1 MSRSLVSR
9 LSSSSRHRPPSL
21 IADSSDS
28 LDGCG
33 LADPPILIAL
43 LVVVFF
49 GLTATPSL
57 AGTAEEINALPV
69 LDSLSRSEGTLSNS
83 GKWSALAWDTSTSGH
98 NTGQDTTSGWGPYD
112 AFSTV
117 NGAYWNPST
126 FNDKTGNAAAI
137 TMQTGPGGAERY
149 VALWLD
155 MATPS
160 SAKSGYQLR
169 WTVVSGTTYSVA
181 LSRFSAGTQ
190 TVLAANASVTI
201 PTGTTLAI
209 SDTGGTV
216 TAWMGAGGTLS
227 SLLSAADTSYSSGY
241 AGIEGSGNIS
251 RSTNFKAGNLL
262 GDAIFGSPVLDNLER
277 SEVPLATGKWSKSS
291 WAGEIGGAWMG
302 GYRGYG
308 SSGGLAGAW
317 WNPTT
322 FSDAQGGDLVAGT
335 VGTGAPN
342 AGEYMGLWLNMPSPG
357 SARSGY
363 EARFTGINGS
373 ASNYKVEL
381 SKWVAGTRTVLTSKE
396 GFSLA
401 AGTTIGLTDTGGT
414 VSLSTGTS
422 AMTPLLTANDSTF
435 ASGYAGLEVN
445 GIAGTIY
452 NFRAGG
458 VGQPPDT
465 TISSGPKGVVVP
477 NVSFGFTSTEAGS
490 SFECS
495 LDAAAYGACTSPN
508 GYQGLSEGSH
518 IFRVRA
524 KGSTGSDETP
534 AERSFQ
540 VLTAAK
546 ATTKTPLL
554 DNLERSEIHLA
565 TGKWSKSS
573 WAGEIGGAWMGG
585 YRGYGS
591 NGGLAGAWWNPTIF
605 NDSEGTV
612 LVVGTV
618 GTGSPWEGEYL
629 ALWLNMPSPGSAR
642 SGYEARF
649 TGFASSYK
657 VELSKWVSGTRTVLA
672 STSGFS
678 LPVDTTMA
686 LTETSGG
693 SLGLWTGTS
702 TLSPVLTASDATY
715 TSGYAGL
722 EVNGVAGTIYNFRAG
737 NIDNQAPNTTI
748 TSGPNGSVLPEAV
761 SFAFTSTESG
771 SVFECSLDAAA
782 YSACTSPKAYPTIS
796 QGAHVFKV
804 HAVDV
809 AGNQDET
816 PAERSF
822 SVIKPPDAS
831 TGQAS
836 GVSSTQATL
845 NASVNPNGAET
856 TYQFEYGTTT
866 GYGTKVPVSAKA
878 IGSGASN
885 VDVNE
890 SLIGLTP
897 DTTYHFRISATSGS
911 GTTKGE
917 DRTFTTTTV
926 PVVTAEP
933 ASELSANEATLNA
946 LINPKGAATTYQFE
960 YGPTTAYGSKAP
972 ATPQGIGSAPTPVP
986 VSATVSGLTE
996 GTTYHYRVVATNSVG
1011 KTNSADQLFTTLFL
1025 PDATTESAIAVD
1037 TDDAVLTGS
1046 IDANGS
1052 PTTYQ
1057 FEYGQ
1062 TNAYGSIVPGA
1073 VEVIETGNGAEEA
1086 EEVASS
1092 LQPNTTYHYRLKATS
1107 EAGTVVGADHIF
1119 TTTATNVSPP
1129 DPAEEVTQP
1138 PDFVNLQ
1145 WSADHQRDAEEY
1157 SMRVIANSGAKMLRL
1172 GFIGSTTQA
1181 TYDQIFRLAAEKGVR
1196 ILPQWG
1202 GGHVPTAGTEQEA
1215 RVAELASWVARYGSE
1230 GTFWKEFTVPYLP
1243 PTHWEIWNEPNVAKN
1258 AMPNNTIDPAEFGRF
1273 LQQAAGAVRTDP
1285 KAQVIVGGLLTV
1297 SKAAGDEAH
1306 VTPSQFIRKMEAE
1319 GAYDAVALHPYVF
1332 KATDDQAPNTDPEVE
1347 NVAGRV
1353 RNHIYNLRAAMNG
1366 SEVVNGAVKRIWVT
1380 ELGWPVE
1387 NPQAEKDKLGTK
1399 PNTHPAVTESI
1410 QRDLLRESIKEIKKS
1425 RQELKIRALFYYD
1438 IQDLVRGDTETWEYR
1453 AGLRTHDGRFRPAWH
1468 AFRLA
1473 ADQPISWPAT
1483 PAAVTEGATPLA
1495 RSGTLFGK
1503 VNAGGAPTSYRFQW
1517 ERPDATPEEF
1527 DNSTNWDSAGTG
1539 ESAIMQSREI
1549 SSLLPSTEYRYRI
1562 VAENVN
1568 GDVSKGASRQFTTE
1582 PMSNTTGTFSS
1593 LNGEPG
1599 WVNVAGWSKYDGVGL
1614 HGYTV
1619 RINFVKTDGTYVYQ
1633 DVTLNNG
1640 QYRLDNFALGRGTWT
1655 AWATFL
1661 AQGGYPESKTPGF
1674 HTFTIKNGY
1683 RLIAKHS
1690 NKCLDV
1696 YQGQLG
1702 EGASLIQ
1709 YDCAPQA
1716 SLNQVFK
1723 LVPMDN
1729 QSNYQIVARHSNR
1742 CVGVTAGSQAPG
1754 QQLSQSTCL
1763 GSAWPHQIWKGEA
1776 MLPNGDDN
1784 SYNRFIAQHSGQCME
1799 VLQSKTEVG
1808 APVDQYPCGG
1818 TQANQLWTFESVDAD
1833 QVPTQTFL
1841 TIEYNN
1847 TYHGMPGFVSFH
1859 GRLDIGERAYPLA
1872 GRKVHVQFYR
1882 PDGQGQYDEIP
1893 DSTVAV
1899 DVNAAGEYSYM
1910 YWSLGRDTWHAKAVF
1925 YGTAD
1930 ALGSSESGPHDVLI
1944 NSGYRLMF
1952 RSTKKC
1958 LATQGNGTAND
1969 THMVQY
1975 TCHTGSTPYDGQVF
1989 SLWPV
1994 APVGANHWQLRP
2006 NTANNGPSGGQCVD
2020 VHGAQTENHAE
2031 INLYQ
2036 CIGAANQTW
2045 AFPELLSQEDWFGA
2059 VAQHSNKCMDV
2070 PGGDPSEGLQI
2081 RQFECIWNGNQQFAW
2096 IVVP

>member
-1 MSRSLVSR
+1 MV
-9 LSSSSRHRPPSL
+9 
-21 IADSSDS
+21 
-28 LDGCG
+28 GV
-33 LADPPILIAL
+33 L
-43 LVVVFF
+43 LVVAFL
-49 GLTATPSL
+49 GLTPSPAS
-57 AGTAEEINALPV
+57 AGTAEEINALST
-69 LDSLSRSEGTLSNS
+69 LDALNRSESPLSNG
-83 GKWSALAWDTSTSGH
+83 GKWSALSWAAGTA
-98 NTGQDTTSGWGPYD
+98 TGADTTSGWGPSN
-112 AFSTV
+112 AFPTV
-117 NGAYWNPST
+117 NGAYWNPSA
-126 FNDKTGNAAAI
+126 FSDKTGDAAAI
-137 TMQTGPGGAERY
+137 TMQISPGNIERY
-149 VALWLD
+149 VALWLN
-155 MATPS
+155 MTSPG

-169 WTVVSGTTYSVA
+169 WTYVSANTYSVT
-181 LSRFSAGTQ
+181 LSKWSSGAQ
-190 TVLAANASVTI
+190 TVLASNASVTI
-201 PTGTTLAI
+201 PTGTTMAI

-216 TAWMGAGGTLS
+216 TAWQGSGGSLS
-227 SLLSAADTSYSSGY
+227 SVLSASDSTYVSGY

-251 RSTNFKAGNLL
+251 RSVNFKAAPLS
-262 GDAIFGSPVLDNLER
+262 GSAKMETAVLDSLER
-277 SEVPLATGKWSKSS
+277 NEVPLATGKWSKSS
-291 WAGEIGGAWMG
+291 WASEIGGAWMG
-302 GYRGYG
+302 SYRGYG

-317 WNPTT
+317 WNPSS

-342 AGEYMGLWLNMPSPG
+342 AGEYLGLWLNMPSPG

-363 EARFTGINGS
+363 EARFTGTNGS
-373 ASNYKVEL
+373 ASNYKAEL
-381 SKWVAGTRTVLTSKE
+381 SKWVSGTRTVLASKE

-401 AGTTIGLTDTGGT
+401 AGTTIGLTDAGGT

-422 AMTPLLTANDSTF
+422 AMTPLLTTSDSTY

-445 GIAGTIY
+445 GGAGTIY

-458 VGQPPDT
+458 VSQPPDT
-465 TISSGPKGVVVP
+465 TISSGPKGAVVP

-518 IFRVRA
+518 TFRVRA
-524 KGSTGSDETP
+524 KGSAGSDETP

-546 ATTKTPLL
+546 ATTKTSLL
-554 DNLERSEIHLA
+554 DNLERSEIPLA
-565 TGKWSKSS
+565 TGKWTKSS

-591 NGGLAGAWWNPTIF
+591 NGGLAGAYWSPTTF
-605 NDSEGTV
+605 SDSEGTV
-612 LVVGTV
+612 LASAIV

-629 ALWLNMPSPGSAR
+629 ALWLNMPNPGTAR

-649 TGFASSYK
+649 TGVNGFASNYK
-657 VELSKWVSGTRTVLA
+657 VELAKWVSGTRTVLA

-678 LPVDTTMA
+678 LPVGTTMA
-686 LTETSGG
+686 LTETPGG

-702 TLSPVLTASDATY
+702 TLSPVLTASDSTY

-722 EVNGVAGTIYNFRAG
+722 EVNGGAGTVYNFRAG
-737 NIDNQAPNTTI
+737 SIDNQAPNTTI

-771 SVFECSLDAAA
+771 SVFECSIDAAA

-796 QGAHVFKV
+796 QGAHAFKV
-804 HAVDV
+804 RAVDA
-809 AGNQDET
+809 AGNQDDT

-822 SVIKPPDAS
+822 SVIKPPSA
-831 TGQAS
+831 TTAAAT

-845 NASVNPNGAET
+845 NALVNPNGAET

-866 GYGTKVPVSAKA
+866 GYGAKVPAAAKA
-878 IGSGASN
+878 IGLGTSD
-885 VDVNE
+885 VEVNE

-972 ATPQGIGSAPTPVP
+972 ATPQGIGSGSSPVP
-986 VSATVSGLTE
+986 VSTTVSGLTE
-996 GTTYHYRVVATNSVG
+996 NATYHFRVVAINSVG
-1011 KTNSADQLFTTLFL
+1011 TTSGQDVAFTTLTL
-1025 PDATTESAIAVD
+1025 PDAETETAEP
-1037 TDDAVLTGS
+1037 
-1046 IDANGS
+1046 IDANAAILEGTVDPNGS
-1052 PTTYQ
+1052 EASYRFQYGPTTA
-1057 FEYGQ
+1057 YGQ
-1062 TNAYGSIVPGA
+1062 ESAVGYEELAAPDEDSEIVEPVAYLKP
-1073 VEVIETGNGAEEA
+1073 E
-1086 EEVASS
+1086 
-1092 LQPNTTYHYRLKATS
+1092 TTYHYRLVAKSAAGIDYGEDKTVTTGPAQMTPEE
-1107 EAGTVVGADHIF
+1107 EAVQEEEDLSY
-1119 TTTATNVSPP
+1119 TARRTPLP
-1129 DPAEEVTQP
+1129 PAEFFGLHEDGEEGRQR
-1138 PDFVNLQ
+1138 NE
-1145 WSADHQRDAEEY
+1145 SAMNATRH
-1157 SMRVIANSGAKMLRL
+1157 SGAKWLRVL
-1172 GFIGSTTQA
+1172 INEEFASGTELEE
-1181 TYDQIFRLAAEKGVR
+1181 IFARAANRGVR
-1196 ILPQWG
+1196 VLPYMNTAKAPTTAEFEAARTIL
-1202 GGHVPTAGTEQEA
+1202 VKNINK
-1215 RVAELASWVARYGSE
+1215 YGPN
-1230 GTFWKEFTVPYLP
+1230 GTFWNQTETNTVPAITINNDMPAYV
-1243 PTHWEIWNEPNVAKN
+1243 WEIGNEPNRGESEPVQPGA
-1258 AMPNNTIDPAEFGRF
+1258 FGNF
-1273 LQQAAGAVRTDP
+1273 FGNMAGAARSAS
-1285 KAQVIVGGLLTV
+1285 AQVQILLAGLYSANETRN
-1297 SKAAGDEAH
+1297 GPGCGN
-1306 VTPSQFIRKMEAE
+1306 TAE
-1319 GAYDAVALHPYVF
+1319 GCVMTVTEFVKRMDHENSYDALSLHPYHF
-1332 KATDDQAPNTDPEVE
+1332 KVE
-1347 NVAGRV
+1347 GKEPTSGNKGKL
-1353 RNHIYNLRAAMNG
+1353 I
-1366 SEVVNGAVKRIWVT
+1366 KRIYEKVVEARKVLDDTGQET
-1380 ELGWPVE
+1380 EQIWITEFGFPTAYKQYRENDAQLPVIEKREEAVPPVSETVQRELIEAAFNVFESRRLDLKLAHAFYFNLQDYVFDEPIPHWPY
-1387 NPQAEKDKLGTK
+1387 G
-1399 PNTHPAVTESI
+1399 
-1410 QRDLLRESIKEIKKS
+1410 
-1425 RQELKIRALFYYD
+1425 
-1438 IQDLVRGDTETWEYR
+1438 
-1453 AGLRTHDGRFRPAWH
+1453 AGLRT
-1468 AFRLA
+1468 RLGKNKEGWEA
-1473 ADQPISWPAT
+1473 YARQAGGDPLWPNATKVIKRDPISIKAREVDLR
-1483 PAAVTEGATPLA
+1483 AALDTDGAGASYLFQYRKKQSNPPEWTSSN
-1495 RSGTLFGK
+1495 SGTAQALEGEQD
-1503 VNAGGAPTSYRFQW
+1503 VNRVIGGLMPNTAY
-1517 ERPDATPEEF
+1517 
-1527 DNSTNWDSAGTG
+1527 
-1539 ESAIMQSREI
+1539 
-1549 SSLLPSTEYRYRI
+1549 EYRA
-1562 VAENVN
+1562 VATNENEDTTP
-1568 GDVSKGASRQFTTE
+1568 GQIQELTTE
-1582 PMSNTTGTFSS
+1582 PMSNTTGTFSH

-1599 WVNVAGWSKYDGVGL
+1599 WVNVGGWSKYDGVGL

-1619 RINFVKTDGTYVYQ
+1619 RINFAKTDGTYVYK

-1640 QYRLDNFALGRGTWT
+1640 QYRLDNFPLGRGIWT

-1661 AQGGYPESKTPGF
+1661 AQGPYPESKTPGF

-1683 RLIAKHS
+1683 RLTAKHS
-1690 NKCLDV
+1690 TKCLDV
-1696 YQGQLG
+1696 YQGHLG

-1709 YDCAPQA
+1709 YQCDPQV

-1729 QSNYQIVARHSNR
+1729 QNRYQIVARHSNR
-1742 CVGVTAGSQAPG
+1742 CVGVTAGSQTPG

-1763 GSAWPHQIWKGEA
+1763 GAAWPHQIWKSEA
-1776 MLPNGDDN
+1776 MLPNGEDN

-1799 VLQSKTEVG
+1799 VLQSKTEDG
-1808 APVDQYPCGG
+1808 APVNQYPCGG
-1818 TQANQLWTFESVDAD
+1818 TQENQLWTFQSVDAN
-1833 QVPTQTFL
+1833 QVPTQTYL

-1872 GRKVHVQFYR
+1872 GRKVHIQFYR
-1882 PDGQGQYDEIP
+1882 PDGQGQYDETP

-1899 DVNAAGEYSYM
+1899 DVNAAGEYSYK
-1910 YWSLGRDTWHAKAVF
+1910 YWGLGRDTWHAKAVF

-1930 ALGSSESGPHDVLI
+1930 ALGSSESGSHNVLI

-2006 NTANNGPSGGQCVD
+2006 NTANNGSSGGQCVD

-2045 AFPELLSQEDWFGA
+2045 DFPELPYPNLEWFGA
-2059 VAQHSNKCMDV
+2059 RAQHSGKCMDV
-2070 PGGDPSEGLQI
+2070 PGGNGAEGLQI

-2096 IVVP
+2096 LVVP